1 MDVSLLKELRGSVLK
16 KNGEG
21 LTGRSTSS
29 KKILADSGVI
39 ILKFWLHID
48 RETQLERFKSRL
60 NDPEK
65 RWKITEDD
73 WRNRNRWEDYKIAA
87 DEMLQKTSTLG
98 APWII
103 IESRD
108 KRYSR
113 VKVLKTTAETLEKEL
128 ES

>member
-1 MDVSLLKELRGSVLK
+1 M
-16 KNGEG
+16 
-21 LTGRSTSS
+21 
-29 KKILADSGVI
+29 I